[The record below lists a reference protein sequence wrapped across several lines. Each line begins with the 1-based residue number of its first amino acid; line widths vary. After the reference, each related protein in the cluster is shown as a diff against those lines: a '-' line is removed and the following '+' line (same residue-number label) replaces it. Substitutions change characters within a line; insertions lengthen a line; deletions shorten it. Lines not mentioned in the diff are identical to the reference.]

1 MTKIAIII
9 PSFNE
14 SENLENLINEINLN
28 LKNVEIFIVDD
39 SKDDYSEKILNEK
52 KNVNFF
58 HRGKKLGRGSA
69 VIFGLKESLK
79 KDFDIFV
86 EMDADFSH
94 HPNELVEKINFFK
107 RNNLDL
113 LIGSRYLKKSKI
125 INWSLSRRI
134 FSKMSNFLA
143 RILLRIP
150 VNDYT
155 NGFRFYSRSAA
166 ELITINCGKIGDGF
180 IILSEILLQLSLH
193 KFKIGEIETIFV
205 NRTRGESSV
214 NIRLILNSLIGL
226 IKLFFIK
233 IKIEKNK

>member
-1 MTKIAIII
+1 MTKVAIII
-9 PSFNE
+9 PSYNE

-39 SKDDYSEKILNEK
+39 SEEDCSEKILNQK

-79 KDFDIFV
+79 KDFSIFI

-94 HPNELVEKINFFK
+94 HPNELVEKISFFK
-107 RNNLDL
+107 ENNLDL
-113 LIGSRYLKKSKI
+113 LISSRYLKKSKI
-125 INWSLSRRI
+125 INWSFSRRI

-143 RILLRIP
+143 RTLLRIP
-150 VNDYT
+150 ISDYT

-166 ELITINCGKIGDGF
+166 ELITKNCGKIGDGF
-180 IILSEILLQLSLH
+180 IILSEILLQLSLN
-193 KFKIGEIETIFV
+193 KFKIDEIETTFV
-205 NRTRGESSV
+205 NRTRGISSV
-214 NIRLILNSLIGL
+214 NIGLILYSLIGL

-233 IKIEKNK
+233 IKIKKNL